1 MKQAKNNVENQY
13 CQLAQIHEREVK
25 TGQRQLAD
33 VNNEVYMLR
42 SALDE
47 KIGMEHDLM
56 KEVDGLRGQVKNMH
70 SVQ

>member
-1 MKQAKNNVENQY
+1 
-13 CQLAQIHEREVK
+13 
-25 TGQRQLAD
+25 
-33 VNNEVYMLR
+33 MLR